1 MQKIL
6 IYEYITGGGLINEDL
21 TSDLMHEAILIIKS
35 LYRSG
40 ENSKYFECDHLLDYR
55 LKDFYKDNSIIIKN
69 KDDLYN
75 TNFLRKYN
83 YVLPVMPESNLKL
96 YDYAKFLESNKINML
111 LSDSKTIKM
120 CSDKYEFYKFIC
132 NNKLNTVK
140 TYLKYTKNMYG
151 KRFVIKDRYG
161 VGCSYVEIT
170 KDINKLSTINS
181 NNIIQ
186 DYIVGQDYSLS
197 VFFTRAGFK
206 LLTINKQ
213 LIRINQ
219 NDQMYLSGIMV
230 NIKHDFYIKFVSII
244 SKIKNIFPGLR
255 GFVGIDLLVN
265 DKEIFIIEIN
275 PRLTTSFVGVY
286 DTLGIN
292 IIDLIINSRYIKN
305 NISGKKIFLN
315 TYEEK

>member
-21 TSDLMHEAILIIKS
+21 TSDLMHEATLITQS

-40 ENSKYFECDHLLDYR
+40 VNSRYFDCDHLLDYR
-55 LKDFYKDNSIIIKN
+55 LKILYKDNSIIIRK
-69 KDDLYN
+69 KDELYN

-83 YVLPVMPESNLKL
+83 YVLPVIPESNLKL
-96 YDYAKFLESNKINML
+96 YDYAKFLEENKINMI
-111 LSDSKTIKM
+111 LSDSKTIKI
-120 CSDKYEFYKFIC
+120 CSDKYEFYKFIS
-132 NNKLNTVK
+132 NNKLNTIK
-140 TYLKYTKNMYG
+140 TYLKYTKNMDG
-151 KRFVIKDRYG
+151 KKFVIKDRYG
-161 VGCSYVEIT
+161 VGCSYVKIT
-170 KDINKLSTINS
+170 KDINKFTINS

-186 DYIVGQDYSLS
+186 DYIAGQDYSVS
-197 VFFTRAGFK
+197 VFFTREGFK

-219 NDQMYLSGIMV
+219 NDQMYLSGIIV
-230 NIKHDFYIKFVSII
+230 NIKHDCYIKIISII

-305 NISGKKIFLN
+305 TISGKKIFLN